1 MLAPVLLPL
10 VLAGA
15 VCAQTPLR
23 IAVFRSDVTPPLG
36 SPLCGG
42 AVEPAREIADP
53 LSARGIVLLGSARPV
68 VLASVDWLGIAG
80 EGWDEWREALA
91 AAAGTTADRVAVHT
105 VHQHDAPV
113 YNPAAER
120 LLVKFGL
127 SGSLYNT
134 RFAAQALART
144 ADAARSAMKRP
155 LPVTHIATGRAK
167 VDRVASNRRVPGP
180 DGKVKYVRYSA
191 CKIPEA
197 RAEPE
202 GVIDPYVRVIGFW
215 DASRPLVAITYY
227 ATHPQSHYGKGS
239 VSADF
244 PGLARSIREK
254 EMPQVFHMH
263 FNGASGNVTAGKYND
278 GAPENRPVL
287 AGRLAAGMR
296 SAWEVSARTAITA
309 ADVEWRVTG
318 VRLPLAEGLRDAAPY
333 RRRLADS
340 AAAPKARVNA
350 AISLAYIGRQKRA
363 DTVLTLLRLGP
374 SRVIGMPGE
383 LFVEYQLA
391 AQDLRPG
398 AFVAMAAYGDYG
410 PGYIGTRIAYSQG
423 GYETGP
429 PSRTAPEVEAVLLS
443 ALRKLL
449 E

>member
-1 MLAPVLLPL
+1 MRTCLALGL
-10 VLAGA
+10 VLAAGA
-15 VCAQTPLR
+15 LAQAPLR
-23 IAVFRSDVTPPLG
+23 IATFQADVTPPLG

-42 AVEPAREIADP
+42 AVEPARQIADP
-53 LSARGIVLLGSARPV
+53 LTARGIVLLGSGKPA
-68 VLASVDWLGIAG
+68 VLAAVDWLGIAA

-120 LLVKFGL
+120 LLAPFGL

-134 RFAAQALART
+134 RFAARALSRT
-144 ADAARSAMKRP
+144 ADAARTAMKRP
-155 LPVTHIATGRAK
+155 RTVTHISTGRAK
-167 VDRVASNRRVPGP
+167 VERVASNRRVLGP

-215 DASRPLVAITYY
+215 DATRPLAAITYY

-254 EMPQVFHMH
+254 EMPQVFHIH

-296 SAWEVSARTAITA
+296 SAWEASVKTAVA
-309 ADVEWRVTG
+309 AEDAGWRVTR
-318 VRLPLAEGLRDAAPY
+318 VRLPLAEGLRDAAPH
-333 RRRLADS
+333 RQTLSD
-340 AAAPKARVNA
+340 PKAGTKARINA

-363 DTVLTLLRLGP
+363 STPLTLLRLGP
-374 SRVIGMPGE
+374 ARVIGMPGE

-391 AQDLRPG
+391 AQKIRPG

-410 PGYIGTRIAYSQG
+410 PGYIGTRVAYTQG

-429 PSRTAPEVEAVLLS
+429 PSRTAPEVEDVLLA
-443 ALRKLL
+443 ALRRLL